1 MKKTIRL
8 LLSIE
13 IFILSTYFISFEFFI
28 NFQIAFLSSFFVIMG
43 SMYAY
48 KKMVSK
54 QIESSEVKEQER
66 DLLEKIEDP
75 HELYVEDTNIDET
88 PIEEIDFKEIVKEE
102 KKKIKTFSLDSMK
115 HGSRG
120 SVSAFRIVP
129 YIFLVLGF
137 IALQN
142 NGLLNISIYLSALF
156 VGIVFGY
163 MSAKN
168 IFALCLDDLRM

>member
-1 MKKTIRL
+1 MEL
-8 LLSIE
+8 
-13 IFILSTYFISFEFFI
+13 FILSTYFLSFEFFI

-54 QIESSEVKEQER
+54 EIETNGINTQDQER

-75 HELYVEDTNIDET
+75 HELYVQNTEIEQI
-88 PIEEIDFKEIVKEE
+88 PIEDLDFKEIVKEE
-102 KKKIKTFSLDSMK
+102 KKKIKTFSFNSMK
-115 HGSRG
+115 RGSKG

-137 IALQN
+137 IALKN
-142 NGLLNISIYLSALF
+142 NEMLDISVYLGALF
-156 VGIVFGY
+156 VGIVLGY
-163 MSAKN
+163 ISAKN
-168 IFALCLDDLRM
+168 IFALRL